1 MSTLVRRDQFNITP
15 RGIIHK
21 PTDAAFTPRL
31 DDPYSG
37 IVHLGQLRNQPGD
50 GSGFNRDDVERIMR
64 ELWSEYVMRNQ
75 KLFQR

>member
-1 MSTLVRRDQFNITP
+1 MSILVRRDQFNITP
-15 RGIIHK
+15 HGIVHK

-37 IVHLGQLRNQPGD
+37 IVRLGQLGNQPGN
-50 GSGFNRDDVERIMR
+50 GSGFDREDVERIMR
-64 ELWSEYVMRNQ
+64 ELWNEYVMRNP